1 FSIGT
6 PAFELIAGLLGTLD
20 YFIWLAEKT
29 GEKGERRSQFKA
41 AYAAMGAHEDQLS
54 ERLLQGLLSVPGLA
68 LQGAIITGAARGL
81 GRAYCEAMA
90 REGASIVAADIM
102 SCDDTVASVT
112 AAGGSAIAVHL
123 DVADAQ
129 SCEAM
134 AIQTIEAY
142 GCIDVLIN
150 NAALYAG
157 LKGARFEHLDEAQWD
172 RVMQVNIK
180 GTWLTSRA
188 VVKHMRAAG
197 GGSII
202 NISSLAAV
210 FGLPY
215 GLDYVASKSAV
226 IGMTRGMARELGGD
240 HIRVNA
246 VAPSAVMTEGTRE
259 FFGEKF
265 DKAKAVIATNQLIP
279 RNLETEDL
287 TGTVIYLASDASRFV
302 TGQTHMVDGGSWFL

>member
-1 FSIGT
+1 MQ
-6 PAFELIAGLLGTLD
+6 LAGKV
-20 YFIWLAEKT
+20 A
-29 GEKGERRSQFKA
+29 
-41 AYAAMGAHEDQLS
+41 
-54 ERLLQGLLSVPGLA
+54 V
-68 LQGAIITGAARGL
+68 ITGAARGL
-81 GRAYCEAMA
+81 GRAYAEALA
-90 REGASIVAADIM
+90 AEGAAIVAADLNDC
-102 SCDDTVASVT
+102 SDTVAAVES
-112 AAGGSAIAVHL
+112 AGGRAVFTTV
-123 DVADAQ
+123 DVSDAN

-134 AIQTIEAY
+134 AALAMD
-142 GCIDVLIN
+142 GFGRIDVLIN

-188 VVKHMRAAG
+188 VVDHMRESG

-202 NISSLAAV
+202 NIASLAAV

-215 GLDYVASKSAV
+215 GLDYVASKAAV
-226 IGMTRGMARELGGD
+226 IGMTRGMARELGPD

-246 VAPSAVMTEGTRE
+246 VAPSAVMTEGTEE

-265 DKAKAVIATNQLIP
+265 EKAKSVIASNQLIP

-287 TGTVIYLASDASRFV
+287 TGTIVYLASDASRFV

>member
-1 FSIGT
+1 MQ
-6 PAFELIAGLLGTLD
+6 
-20 YFIWLAEKT
+20 LADK
-29 GEKGERRSQFKA
+29 
-41 AYAAMGAHEDQLS
+41 
-54 ERLLQGLLSVPGLA
+54 VV
-68 LQGAIITGAARGL
+68 IVTGAARGL

-90 REGASIVAADIM
+90 QEGAAIVAADIN
-102 SCDDTVASVT
+102 SCDDTVAAIT
-112 AAGGSAIAVHL
+112 TAGGRAIAVSL
-123 DVADAQ
+123 DVADSR

-134 AIQTIEAY
+134 ATQTMDVC
-142 GCIDVLIN
+142 GRIDVLVN

-157 LKGARFEHLDEAQWD
+157 LQGARFEQLQEAQWD
-172 RVMQVNIK
+172 QVMQVNIK
-180 GTWLTSRA
+180 GTWLASRA
-188 VVKHMRAAG
+188 VVAHMRASG

-210 FGLPY
+210 YGLPY

-265 DKAKAVIATNQLIP
+265 DKAKAVIAANQLIP

>member
-1 FSIGT
+1 MQ
-6 PAFELIAGLLGTLD
+6 LAGKV
-20 YFIWLAEKT
+20 A
-29 GEKGERRSQFKA
+29 
-41 AYAAMGAHEDQLS
+41 
-54 ERLLQGLLSVPGLA
+54 V
-68 LQGAIITGAARGL
+68 ITGAARGL
-81 GRAYCEAMA
+81 GRAYAEALA
-90 REGASIVAADIM
+90 AEGAAIVAADLNDC
-102 SCDDTVASVT
+102 SATVAAVES
-112 AAGGSAIAVHL
+112 AGGRAVSATV
-123 DVADAQ
+123 DVSDAN

-134 AIQTIEAY
+134 AALATD
-142 GCIDVLIN
+142 GFGRIDVLIN

-188 VVKHMRAAG
+188 VVDHMRG
-197 GGSII
+197 SGGSII
-202 NISSLAAV
+202 NIASLAAV

-215 GLDYVASKSAV
+215 GLDYVASKAAV
-226 IGMTRGMARELGGD
+226 IGMTRGMARELGPD

-246 VAPSAVMTEGTRE
+246 VAPSAVMTEGTEE

-265 DKAKAVIATNQLIP
+265 EKAKSVIASNQLIP

-287 TGTVIYLASDASRFV
+287 TGTIVYLASDASRFV